1 MIPKSFRLLK
11 SFTNSSFNRKKK
23 SGTDNSHNGVVSP
36 SVNNYEGLYGF
47 YKGKG
52 TEIVQSV
59 IAAAVLFMVKE
70 ELVNGARWLLLKDAA
85 NVVKS

>member
-1 MIPKSFRLLK
+1 MFSDPQIISIVKIFK
-11 SFTNSSFNRKKK
+11 KFVTN
-23 SGTDNSHNGVVSP
+23 NSHNGVVSP
-36 SVNNYEGLYGF
+36 SVNNYDGLHGF
-47 YKGKG
+47 YKGISTK
-52 TEIVQSV
+52 IVQSV